1 MRYSPEKPYEIEEVP
16 PKWSNRQFFTS
27 VHRNTTPGMQQG
39 ALLLVGGVDFRARA
53 IRQAQASLRLDRQPS
68 AWSHAALLLNWTG
81 RVKAQGAEVALDPE
95 DISLQ
100 VPENNGV
107 TFFHLSR
114 YLNERRYPNLCI
126 AVLDV
131 DEDADSELKK
141 DIPEKLNWFRVQ
153 IAEAAFNPNR
163 DRVRFPLW
171 DWLGVWAHYI
181 YTTAGATNPVTQG
194 IPLPGAA
201 LCEYVYEAAGLDLT
215 PGATAPNACPEILW
229 ATIRHWYDR
238 IGEKGI
244 RMKAWRI
251 LRDPEPPSKPKT
263 ERKLRKEMPGL
274 EKEAELRAMKAG
286 VEKRAREMRARLAKE
301 SRETEEW
308 KAPRVERPPEPAPS

>member
-1 MRYSPEKPYEIEEVP
+1 MWR
-16 PKWSNRQFFTS
+16 
-27 VHRNTTPGMQQG
+27 G

-53 IRQAQASLRLDRQPS
+53 IRQAQATLRLDRQPS
-68 AWSHAALLLNWTG
+68 AWSHAALLLNWPAPL
-81 RVKAQGAEVALDPE
+81 KAQGAEVALDPE
-95 DISLQ
+95 DIALQ

-114 YLNERRYPNLCI
+114 YFDQRRYPNLCV

-131 DEDADSELKK
+131 DQKVDQKVKETVS
-141 DIPEKLNWFRVQ
+141 EKLQEFRAG

-171 DWLGVWAHYI
+171 DWLGVWAHYL

-201 LCEYVYEAAGLDLT
+201 LCEYAYESTGLDLT

-229 ATIRHWYDR
+229 ATIKHWQNR
-238 IGEKGI
+238 IGAQGI

-251 LRDPEPPSKPKT
+251 LRDPEPALKPKT
-263 ERKLRKEMPGL
+263 AREREQGAMPGL
-274 EKEAELRAMKAG
+274 EREPDLQALKRSLHQGRRGMGAPLGREGREWVWQDQGWVLKEKTAQHGEKTPETAG
-286 VEKRAREMRARLAKE
+286 
-301 SRETEEW
+301 S
-308 KAPRVERPPEPAPS
+308 